1 MIKYQVAEVQG
12 GKEEQYNMITVPRG
26 GEFTLILSDGTQVWL
41 NAETSLRYPVEF
53 VGNERKVYLEGEAFF
68 DVTYDKQKQFVVEY
82 RCMEQHLM
90 FTLIPTSMRWRPLWC
105 GELLI

>member
-1 MIKYQVAEVQG
+1 M
-12 GKEEQYNMITVPRG
+12 
-26 GEFTLILSDGTQVWL
+26 ILSDGTRVWL

-68 DVTYDKQKQFVVEY
+68 DVTCDKQKQFIVETEK
-82 RCMEQHLM
+82 RMSGCMERHLM
-90 FTLIPTSMRWRPLWC
+90 CMLTQTRREWQPHWS